1 MSMWPVV
8 MAEQLTWIDAA
19 MMAEIDRLTIQYARV
34 SLFQMMENA
43 GRSLAEVVSKEFAP
57 KRVVVLA
64 GSGGNGGGGLVAARH
79 LCNAGVEVLVV
90 LSSRPDQMAEV
101 PTHQLA
107 AVNWL
112 SISVSDGSLAPE
124 SLQAADLVID
134 AMVGYSL
141 NGALRGTPLTLAE
154 QVNVSST
161 KVVSL
166 DVPSGLTS
174 NVAPHRAAQEG
185 STQGDAS
192 NDNSEGLVVQADATL
207 TLCLPKEG
215 MRGRNE
221 VGQLFLADISV
232 PAQVVTMA
240 TGHRSP
246 PFDRGPI
253 LRVID

>member
-1 MSMWPVV
+1 MSMWPAAV
-8 MAEQLTWIDAA
+8 AEELTWIDAA
-19 MMAEIDRLTIQYARV
+19 MMAEIDRLTIQYAKV
-34 SLFQMMENA
+34 SLCQMMENA
-43 GRSLAEVVSKEFAP
+43 GRSLAEVAIQEFAP

-90 LSSRPDQMAEV
+90 LSSRRDRMGEV

-107 AVNWL
+107 AVDWL
-112 SISVSDGSLAPE
+112 GISVTDGVLAPE
-124 SLQAADLVID
+124 SLAAANLVID

-141 NGALRGTPLTLAE
+141 DGPLRGTPLDLAE
-154 QVNVSST
+154 RVNVNAT
-161 KVVSL
+161 KVLSL

-174 NVAPHRAAQEG
+174 
-185 STQGDAS
+185 DARE
-192 NDNSEGLVVQADATL
+192 DPATPGASEGLIVRADVTL

-215 MRGRNE
+215 LRGRAE
-221 VGQLFLADISV
+221 AGQLFLADISV

-240 TGHRSP
+240 SGHRSP